1 MFNIFEEIS
10 WPQFNQLPNVV
21 RLPLNEQIQHYNQY
35 LSDLNIARQNWIDY
49 QNKGPY
55 IPTIQNIGL
64 LAQEEFDSITDDY
77 FLVLQED
84 GSGIF
89 VTALI

>member
-10 WPQFNQLPNVV
+10 WPEYTKLPTVSK
-21 RLPLNEQIQHYNQY
+21 LPLNEQVTAYNQY
-35 LSDLNIARQNWIDY
+35 LFQLSEARMNWITY
-49 QNKGPY
+49 QNKGPQG
-55 IPTIQNIGL
+55 IVNIGL
-64 LAQEEFDSITDDY
+64 LAQEEFDSTSNDY

-89 VTALI
+89 VTKYID